1 MTKQN
6 ELPRIVTIM
15 GSGETAPTM
24 VSTHRTLVA
33 KLPLPRRVVLLD
45 TPYGFQENSVE
56 LSHKAVEYFNTSIN
70 IDLQIAGLP
79 RLVGGDIDPLVIE
92 RGLQAVADA
101 QYVFAGPGSPS
112 YALRQWDGSPV
123 VKLLANKIHAGGI
136 ITFAS
141 AAALTLGQFTLPVY
155 EIYKVGQEPCWLEG
169 LNLMSEIGVHV
180 AVIPHYNNAE
190 GGHHDTRF
198 CYMGERRLSR
208 LENEL
213 PSDVYV
219 LGVDEH
225 TGLVIDLDADLVTVV
240 GKGVV
245 TIRVHGASEE
255 FISGTVLPLD
265 RLRDPKAK
273 TLSAKSSL
281 NKSVVAVASSD
292 VISSDANLRVA
303 TDRIN
308 GVFTAALAQGNADG
322 AGRAALE
329 LDDAIFGWSADT
341 LQSDD
346 ADHAR
351 AVMRSMVGR
360 LAAAAAE
367 GLRDPRDV
375 LSPIIAILLELRT
388 TVRSD
393 KRFDLSDLI
402 RDRLTEL
409 GIEVLDTPAG
419 VEWELGSDNL

>member
-1 MTKQN
+1 
-6 ELPRIVTIM
+6 
-15 GSGETAPTM
+15 
-24 VSTHRTLVA
+24 
-33 KLPLPRRVVLLD
+33 
-45 TPYGFQENSVE
+45 
-56 LSHKAVEYFNTSIN
+56 
-70 IDLQIAGLP
+70 
-79 RLVGGDIDPLVIE
+79 
-92 RGLQAVADA
+92 
-101 QYVFAGPGSPS
+101 
-112 YALRQWDGSPV
+112 
-123 VKLLANKIHAGGI
+123 
-136 ITFAS
+136 
-141 AAALTLGQFTLPVY
+141 
-155 EIYKVGQEPCWLEG
+155 
-169 LNLMSEIGVHV
+169 MSEIGVHV

-292 VISSDANLRVA
+292 AISSDANLRVA

-409 GIEVLDTPAG
+409 GIEVRDTPAG
-419 VEWELGSDNL
+419 VEWGLGSDNL